1 MPPDASTEVF
11 MKNFELPRRSFVS
24 AKVMEIS
31 RQPNG
36 ENQTAANFAEKYA
49 EVSSLPRNEFRWIRK
64 ALGLYLAIIGVTLLG
79 SLFLCIVG

>member
-1 MPPDASTEVF
+1 

-24 AKVMEIS
+24 ARVSEIS

-36 ENQTAANFAEKYA
+36 EPPTAAHFPEKYK
-49 EVSSLPRNEFRWIRK
+49 EVSSLPRNDFHWVRK

-79 SLFLCIVG
+79 SLFLGIAG